1 MLSVIETWKLSVPA
15 GKLTSREDPVCYSF
29 WLKEIEFKLKPCCTC
44 RNVFELLYNKLN

>member
-15 GKLTSREDPVCYSF
+15 GKLTSREEPRMLSS

-44 RNVFELLYNKLN
+44 RNVYEV